1 MSALSLKTQIEE
13 EKKEKAK
20 TNIYFYALLSLRITT
35 VFWICVS
42 VDKILSYKCTR
53 DKRHSILLL
62 KKHGKDFIY

>member
-13 EKKEKAK
+13 EKKEKVK

-42 VDKILSYKCTR
+42 IDKILIYKCTS
-53 DKRHSILLL
+53 DKRHGILL
-62 KKHGKDFIY
+62 